1 MCHREARLRQNQQG
15 SLFQALGRRR
25 SNPLSYRASSPEVF
39 LIPGRSKSFG
49 HRPPSVLDVAR
60 SFRIAR
66 NRLWPRWQRARSQ
79 GVCLSSVNLLWL
91 TSHFSVSSEPL
102 PTPDDKSAHRQ
113 TVVGSSERRC
123 YPIPSPRKFTSS
135 RFTSSAWVQVMQCGP
150 SFGVDQDFRF
160 AILAR
165 LYIQPPLL
173 EPFLSFFPSR
183 ATGRP
188 VPPILVCGMWFS
200 LLEQGPPTAFTARS
214 RPLSERPRRQPIHWG
229 LLAVPSNFAVVL
241 KGSYFPVIDRK
252 STRL

>member
-1 MCHREARLRQNQQG
+1 MRHREAWLRQNQQG
-15 SLFQALGRRR
+15 SLFQAQGRRR

-79 GVCLSSVNLLWL
+79 GGCLSWVNLLWV

-113 TVVGSSERRC
+113 TVVGSGERRC

-150 SFGVDQDFRF
+150 SFTTNKR
-160 AILAR
+160 A
-165 LYIQPPLL
+165 PLI
-173 EPFLSFFPSR
+173 S
-183 ATGRP
+183 
-188 VPPILVCGMWFS
+188 
-200 LLEQGPPTAFTARS
+200 
-214 RPLSERPRRQPIHWG
+214 
-229 LLAVPSNFAVVL
+229 LAVRSPEALIGRIRSASPLMTNV
-241 KGSYFPVIDRK
+241 GT
-252 STRL
+252 STRLRSLRKSSYHVRTQARQAVAEAPAATFQLDCTGCSLTRFRSRRSVL